1 MESPSAAST
10 PFLDALCR
18 TACALFSVADAAVYV
33 GETWAGSGSPL
44 IGTDGRADGVAAWL
58 RAAGATTDPVV
69 AEDVADVLALQ
80 VALAGADPPVRFLA
94 GIPVT
99 APGGAVV
106 GFLCLLDGRPRRFR
120 PEEAQ
125 CLRDLATLAA
135 EHFAAEARAA
145 EAAREDELYRLLA
158 ENSTDTIVRGDL
170 DGVRLYIS
178 PAVRT
183 LLGYEP
189 EAMIGRKAIDIVH
202 PDDIEAFGRVMS
214 DVRTGRID
222 LAVSEQR
229 QRHRDGHWVWLE
241 AFVKLTRDRATGEPN
256 GYVASVRDVSRR
268 KAAEAQLAHVAAHD
282 PLTGLANRRRFDDAL
297 EHAWRRAERTGST
310 LALLMIDADRF
321 KRVNDTYGHIRGD
334 AVLKTIAGLI
344 DDSIRPAGGMA
355 ARYGGEEFAA
365 ILPDSD
371 AAGATLIAERIRRAV
386 EIDAGG
392 AGGPPAVTVSIGL
405 SVARPTEDASTS
417 DLLAAADRALF
428 RAKHAGRNRVA
439 IGMLPPET

>member
-1 MESPSAAST
+1 M
-10 PFLDALCR
+10 
-18 TACALFSVADAAVYV
+18 
-33 GETWAGSGSPL
+33 

-58 RAAGATTDPVV
+58 RATGATTDPVV
-69 AEDVADVLALQ
+69 AEDVADVAALQ

-120 PEEAQ
+120 PEEAK

-222 LAVSEQR
+222 TVRPE
-229 QRHRDGHWVWLE
+229 HTPE
-241 AFVKLTRDRATGEPN
+241 AMGRPPRKDDHGGEV
-256 GYVASVRDVSRR
+256 YVYR
-268 KAAEAQLAHVAAHD
+268 
-282 PLTGLANRRRFDDAL
+282 
-297 EHAWRRAERTGST
+297 RTGQPC
-310 LALLMIDADRF
+310 L
-321 KRVNDTYGHIRGD
+321 VCG
-334 AVLKTIAGLI
+334 
-344 DDSIRPAGGMA
+344 
-355 ARYGGEEFAA
+355 AA
-365 ILPDSD
+365 IRTTELQARNLFWCPRCQRPFRSR
-371 AAGATLIAERIRRAV
+371 AA
-386 EIDAGG
+386 
-392 AGGPPAVTVSIGL
+392 S
-405 SVARPTEDASTS
+405 
-417 DLLAAADRALF
+417 
-428 RAKHAGRNRVA
+428 
-439 IGMLPPET
+439 